1 MRTQTRRR
9 LEILVG
15 SLEAFF
21 IPMGVLKV
29 AEVVMA
35 DFPALKSPIEAVLP
49 LVIGTGAVALM
60 YRMFLW
66 VVAFLDDD
74 KASKAE

>member
-29 AEVVMA
+29 AEVLMA
-35 DFPALKSPIEAVLP
+35 DFPALKGPIEAVLP

-60 YRMFLW
+60 YRMILR
-66 VVAFLDDD
+66 AAAIKDDD
-74 KASKAE
+74 KTSKAE